1 MQLLHQ
7 NSQSLRSQILLDASL
22 STSQLTHAFTQEMR
36 KKFSYQIM
44 EEIISFLG
52 KLKIIQQP
60 LPKGKIMHMSEEKT
74 QSYGFPK
81 LLKHQA
87 LHTYASSRQ
96 QQADCKTGDLLIPG
110 CKFCTLVVPIL
121 LPSIN
126 IGKWTWPDFS
136 SYEVRHLT
144 KA

>member
-1 MQLLHQ
+1 
-7 NSQSLRSQILLDASL
+7 
-22 STSQLTHAFTQEMR
+22 
-36 KKFSYQIM
+36 M

-60 LPKGKIMHMSEEKT
+60 LPKGKIMHILEEKT

-81 LLKHQA
+81 LLKHRA
-87 LHTYASSRQ
+87 SHTYGSSRE

-110 CKFCTLVVPIL
+110 CKFCTLVVPTL
-121 LPSIN
+121 LPSIS
-126 IGKWTWPDFS
+126 IGKWTLPHFS
-136 SYEVRHLT
+136 SYEVRPLA